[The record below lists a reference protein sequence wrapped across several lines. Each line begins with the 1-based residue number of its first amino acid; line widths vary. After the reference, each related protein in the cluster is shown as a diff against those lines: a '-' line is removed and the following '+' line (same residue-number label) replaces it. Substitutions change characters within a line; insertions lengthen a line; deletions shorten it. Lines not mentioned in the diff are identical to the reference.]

1 MSKKT
6 LLHGNLSILI
16 KKATGIKNMDGWGLG
31 KSDPYV
37 ILELD
42 GNRICRSKTI
52 EDNLNPVWNQPVVL
66 QLCSSYRELKFTI
79 YDEDNCSKDDAIG
92 TVIVPTESFAN
103 GTFTCNKYNIR
114 WVYRVVI

>member
-1 MSKKT
+1 
-6 LLHGNLSILI
+6 
-16 KKATGIKNMDGWGLG
+16 MDGWGLG

-103 GTFTCNKYNIR
+103 GTLLVTNTTSDGCIGWSSNEEFINRREN
-114 WVYRVVI
+114 